1 MFCLIAF
8 ATVFMFE
15 NNSDGYGFSDTDE
28 IFDDMYSEFDLQLSG
43 SPQSSD
49 TLLNITSNT
58 NPEVSDLGSRD
69 SVATSY
75 EAKGSATS
83 YWETSKKLISWV
95 FSGETGK
102 MLIAVF
108 AGIIG
113 FLSYF
118 YIMKHIRTGT

>member
-1 MFCLIAF
+1 MANNNTIGLGDDASE
-8 ATVFMFE
+8 VFGNANTGLE
-15 NNSDGYGFSDTDE
+15 T
-28 IFDDMYSEFDLQLSG
+28 QLLASG
-43 SPQSSD
+43 ESSD
-49 TLLNITSNT
+49 KLLNITSNT
-58 NPEVSDLGSRD
+58 NPEVGDLGSRD

-83 YWETSKKLISWV
+83 YWTTGKIMLSWV
-95 FSGETGK
+95 FSGTAGK
-102 MLIAVF
+102 MLISVF